1 MKKEKEEHIK
11 IKIAASLQK
20 LLNSSDKAVLAL
32 SYDKIASACDMRKAT
47 VSDTFNAK
55 TIPSS
60 STLILI
66 LDAMG
71 NSISDFAKV
80 YEAITDSEILAFK
93 RGIL

>member
-1 MKKEKEEHIK
+1 VKKDLEEHIK

-20 LLNSSDKAVLAL
+20 LLNSSDKAVLAR
-32 SYDKIASACDMRKAT
+32 SYNKIASASDMRKAT

-71 NSISDFAKV
+71 NSISDFARV
-80 YEAITDSEILAFK
+80 YETITDSEMLAFK